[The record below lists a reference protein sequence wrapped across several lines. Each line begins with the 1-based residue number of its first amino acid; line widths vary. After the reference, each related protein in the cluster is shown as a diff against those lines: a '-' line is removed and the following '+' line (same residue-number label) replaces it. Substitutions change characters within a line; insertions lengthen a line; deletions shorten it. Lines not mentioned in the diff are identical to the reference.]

1 MKGVKKYKTFQE
13 ARFDQ
18 YVFEPDKA
26 YFEMI
31 LSMHSINL
39 LNKIGK
45 KVKKGVHKYKTF
57 EDAQKDELKWLLA
70 D

>member
-13 ARFDQ
+13 AQVDQ
-18 YVFEPDKA
+18 YVFEPDKT

-31 LSMHSINL
+31 LSMHSMSL

-45 KVKKGVHKYKTF
+45 KIKRGVYKYKTF
-57 EDAQKDELKWLLA
+57 EDAQKDKLKWLLA

>member
-13 ARFDQ
+13 AQIDQ
-18 YVFEPDKA
+18 YVFEPDES
-26 YFEMI
+26 YFKMV
-31 LSMHSINL
+31 LSMHSMSL

-45 KVKKGVHKYKTF
+45 KARRGVFKYKMF
-57 EDAQKDELKWLLA
+57 DDAQKDELEWLFA